1 MFPKTIVRAG
11 RLGDAWCS
19 DPFPLDK
26 ARWTEQVR
34 LYRDSAKKSGNRSQV
49 VLMRDAWCAPTPQD
63 EDLFLRVTIEEWL
76 FYFRFGILTHHPDFQ
91 KESDFTPERVRKH
104 FIIGKPE
111 ECIRQIETY
120 GREFDVDYLVLR
132 FRLPKG
138 PERSSVLKSL
148 ELFGKEVMPGYR
160 SS

>member
-1 MFPKTIVRAG
+1 MDHQIAVG
-11 RLGDAWCS
+11 S
-19 DPFPLDK
+19 
-26 ARWTEQVR
+26 
-34 LYRDSAKKSGNRSQV
+34 
-49 VLMRDAWCAPTPQD
+49 
-63 EDLFLRVTIEEWL
+63 
-76 FYFRFGILTHHPDFQ
+76 
-91 KESDFTPERVRKH
+91 
-104 FIIGKPE
+104 
-111 ECIRQIETY
+111 IRQIETY